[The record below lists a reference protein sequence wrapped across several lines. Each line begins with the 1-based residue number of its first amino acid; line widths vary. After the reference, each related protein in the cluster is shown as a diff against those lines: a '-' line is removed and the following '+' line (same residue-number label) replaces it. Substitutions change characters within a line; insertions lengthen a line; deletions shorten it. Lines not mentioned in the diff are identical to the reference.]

1 MASTRRATPLDI
13 YQDPVNQYQYH
24 GDVEADLF
32 HALQNE
38 NQSQHNPRPQSSSHH
53 QSLASPRRAE
63 RHSHSPS
70 GPLGGRSSNS
80 VCIPPP
86 VPASYKTDSPT
97 KNSFFYH
104 NQQPQMM
111 HGVPSSDALFGAAF
125 PSQMDKE
132 NMYQMPSFEQGQQ
145 YSQNVY
151 GYKAPM
157 KRTYSSDGMLPPSQR
172 VPSSSK
178 RAKVDEAPL
187 SFVLPDPSEMP
198 DIEDDGTKPPIS
210 YANLIGMAILR
221 APNRRLTLAQIYKW
235 ISDHFKFYRVADTGW
250 QNSIRHN
257 LSLNKNF
264 IKQERPKDDPGKG
277 NYWIIKP
284 GEEKTFIVKDRPLR
298 PIKAGDS
305 TFVQHDFFNSQ
316 GKSSSAP
323 AVGSFTL
330 APSSAKRFDP
340 KTVDSSKFP
349 DDNLSSDGTIPA
361 SDPALGDED
370 QDESSAM
377 PPPASRH
384 IRSSPPAEDI
394 KSSPPPLISEA
405 DRADTPPG
413 AKRING
419 RKSNFAS
426 AMNDSGYYS
435 SIESSVP
442 RAAGY
447 ANVMPTS
454 EADRPRHKRGRAEE
468 EIARIRSSSYDS
480 PSKEGGHRR
489 KISVHFDLSSPK
501 RSSNQNAAAPATPAA
516 VIFKRPALPPASISP
531 NTNLKNHRAR
541 MQKLLGD
548 SPSKVAMSPLRD
560 SWSQWSPHFS
570 HVIDQDFLSPEKSNN
585 MTPWRDTIFG
595 AAFQPFDYNDD
606 DLAARGS
613 PDKRRPTI
621 TRAVTSTGILADITG
636 NTLNRATAGASTAGI
651 ESPFTLAYPP
661 FEMTPNSVIQKSP
674 MPMMSPLKRISNAGL
689 DLNENGPE
697 WLDLNIDSLF
707 GAMSPARN
715 NSVSKG
721 SNSAVEFSLTVPSDG
736 SEEGLDILQEF
747 GKIGAQQ
754 QRVAGSTGSPV
765 KSRGGRPPLGRSV
778 TSRF

>member
-13 YQDPVNQYQYH
+13 YQDPVSTYQYH
-24 GDVEADLF
+24 TDVEAELF
-32 HALQNE
+32 HALSQE
-38 NQSQHNPRPQSSSHH
+38 GQSQHNVHIQQSSQHH
-53 QSLASPRRAE
+53 SLHSPRKADRQ
-63 RHSHSPS
+63 SNSPA
-70 GPLGGRSSNS
+70 GPLGARVLNS

-86 VPASYKTDSPT
+86 PVPSTYRADSPT
-97 KNSFFYH
+97 KNTFFYQH
-104 NQQPQMM
+104 NQQQVMTT
-111 HGVPSSDALFGAAF
+111 VPSSEALFAPSF
-125 PSQMDKE
+125 PAHMDKE
-132 NMYQMPSFEQGQQ
+132 NMYQMPFDQGQH
-145 YSQNVY
+145 YSQNIY
-151 GYKAPM
+151 AYKAPM
-157 KRTYSSDGMLPPSQR
+157 KRTYSAEGMLPPSQR

-178 RAKVDEAPL
+178 KVKVEEPVH

-198 DIEDDGTKPPIS
+198 DVEDDGTKPPIS

-235 ISDHFKFYRVADTGW
+235 ISDNYKFYRVADTGW

-284 GEEKTFIVKDRPLR
+284 GEEKTFMVKDRPLR
-298 PIKAGDS
+298 PIKVGDS
-305 TFVQHDFFNSQ
+305 TFVQSTQHDFYNKTVST
-316 GKSSSAP
+316 P

-330 APSSAKRFDP
+330 APSSAAKRFDS
-340 KTVDSSKFP
+340 KAVDSSKFP
-349 DDNLSSDGTIPA
+349 DDNLSSDGTLPA

-370 QDESSAM
+370 QDTM
-377 PPPASRH
+377 PPPASRNM
-384 IRSSPPAEDI
+384 RSSPPAEDI
-394 KSSPPPLISEA
+394 KSSPPPLISEP
-405 DRADTPPG
+405 DRTDTPPG
-413 AKRING
+413 AKRTNG
-419 RKSNFAS
+419 RKPVFGGG
-426 AMNDSGYYS
+426 MNDSGYYS

-442 RAAGY
+442 RAVGY

-468 EIARIRSSSYDS
+468 ELARIRSSSYDS
-480 PSKEGGHRR
+480 PSKENGHRR
-489 KISVHFDLSSPK
+489 KISVHFDMSSPK
-501 RSSNQNAAAPATPAA
+501 REHRAGAAPATPAA

-560 SWSQWSPHFS
+560 SWSHWSPQFS
-570 HVIDQDFLSPEKSNN
+570 HVVDQDFFMSPGKSTNT
-585 MTPWRDTIFG
+585 TPWRDSIFG

-621 TRAVTSTGILADITG
+621 TRAVTSSGILADITG
-636 NTLNRATAGASTAGI
+636 NNLAKATASASSI
-651 ESPFTLAYPP
+651 ESPFGLAYPQ
-661 FEMTPNSVIQKSP
+661 FEMTPTSITQKPS
-674 MPMMSPLKRISNAGL
+674 MALASPLKRVSNAGL
-689 DLNENGPE
+689 QLNESCPE

-707 GAMSPARN
+707 GTMSPARN
-715 NSVSKG
+715 NGTKAESGVDF
-721 SNSAVEFSLTVPSDG
+721 NLTVPSDE

-754 QRVAGSTGSPV
+754 RFAGSNGSPV
-765 KSRGGRPPLGRSV
+765 KGRGGRPPMGRSV

>member
-13 YQDPVNQYQYH
+13 YQDPVTYQYH
-24 GDVEADLF
+24 GDVEAELY
-32 HALQNE
+32 HALSQE
-38 NQSQHNPRPQSSSHH
+38 NQSRQNIILQPSSQH
-53 QSLASPRRAE
+53 QSLTSPRKAE
-63 RHSHSPS
+63 RQTSSPG
-70 GPLGGRSSNS
+70 GPLGGRSLNS

-86 VPASYKTDSPT
+86 VPSTYKVDSPT

-104 NQQPQMM
+104 TQQPMM
-111 HGVPSSDALFGAAF
+111 PSVPSSDALFGAYPA
-125 PSQMDKE
+125 QMDKE
-132 NMYQMPSFEQGQQ
+132 NMFQVPSFDYGQQ
-145 YSQNVY
+145 YPGNMY
-151 GYKAPM
+151 GHKAPL
-157 KRTYSSDGMLPPSQR
+157 KRGYQPEAMLPPTQK
-172 VPSSSK
+172 VPSSNK
-178 RAKVDEAPL
+178 KVKIEEAP

-198 DIEDDGTKPPIS
+198 EVDDDGTKPPIS

-235 ISDHFKFYRVADTGW
+235 ISDHYKFYRVADTGW

-284 GEEKTFIVKDRPLR
+284 GEEKTFMVKDRPIR

-305 TFVQHDFFNSQ
+305 TFVQATQHDFYKNS
-316 GKSSSAP
+316 STP

-330 APSSAKRFDP
+330 APSSAKRFDS
-340 KTVDSSKFP
+340 KAVDSSKFP
-349 DDNLSSDGTIPA
+349 DDNLSSDGTLPA

-370 QDESSAM
+370 QDASSHHM
-377 PPPASRH
+377 PPPASRN

-394 KSSPPPLISEA
+394 KSSPPPLHD
-405 DRADTPPG
+405 DREDTPPKQNR
-413 AKRING
+413 AHG
-419 RKSNFAS
+419 RKTDFGSRV
-426 AMNDSGYYS
+426 NDSGYYS

-442 RAAGY
+442 RGPGY

-454 EADRPRHKRGRAEE
+454 EADRPRHGGGRAED

-480 PSKEGGHRR
+480 PSKEHGHRR
-489 KISVHFDLSSPK
+489 KISVQFDLSSPK
-501 RSSNQNAAAPATPAA
+501 RQQVTRAAPATPAA
-516 VIFKRPALPPASISP
+516 VIFKRPALPPPSISP
-531 NTNLKNHRAR
+531 NTNLKHHRER

-560 SWSQWSPHFS
+560 SWSNWSPHFS
-570 HVIDQDFLSPEKSNN
+570 NVLENDFFMSPEKSNN
-585 MTPWRDTIFG
+585 MTPWRDSIFG
-595 AAFQPFDYNDD
+595 TSFQPFDFDND
-606 DLAARGS
+606 DLASRGS

-636 NTLNRATAGASTAGI
+636 NTLSRATASATSAAAGI
-651 ESPFTLAYPP
+651 DSPFALAYPA
-661 FEMTPNSVIQKSP
+661 FEMTPNSIIQKSP
-674 MPMMSPLKRISNAGL
+674 VPGMSPVKRISNAGL
-689 DLNENGPE
+689 PSESCPE

-707 GAMSPARN
+707 GGMSPSRN
-715 NSVSKG
+715 NSVSKEMTTG
-721 SNSAVEFSLTVPSDG
+721 AVEFNLTVPSDA
-736 SEEGLDILQEF
+736 SEEGFDIMQDF

-754 QRVAGSTGSPV
+754 RFAGSNGSPV
-765 KSRGGRPPLGRSV
+765 KARGGRPPLGRSV